1 MEQEKIDN
9 LKNDF
14 QKRLIKRIEARKI
27 NVKEQLAMAGNISG
41 TGILASASMQGFPA
55 YAPAFAGLFAF
66 SVAMKVYHIA
76 QAKKTILKNI
86 ELNEYK
92 EEFIKSNLSVKEYM
106 KSKNLTE
113 DEQKEF
119 VKSLL
124 PNRNIEEY
132 ISNAFDAATG
142 EDVVLEAQVDHM
154 ADNYRK
160 KIKP

>member
-41 TGILASASMQGFPA
+41 TGILASVSMQGFPA

-66 SVAMKVYHIA
+66 SVALKVYNIA
-76 QAKKTILKNI
+76 QAKKTLLKNI
-86 ELNEYK
+86 ELNEYQ
-92 EEFIKSNLSVKEYM
+92 EDFITSNLSVKEYM

-119 VKSLL
+119 IKSLL

-132 ISNAFDAATG
+132 LSNAFDAVTG
-142 EDVVLEAQVDHM
+142 EDIVLEAQVDHM